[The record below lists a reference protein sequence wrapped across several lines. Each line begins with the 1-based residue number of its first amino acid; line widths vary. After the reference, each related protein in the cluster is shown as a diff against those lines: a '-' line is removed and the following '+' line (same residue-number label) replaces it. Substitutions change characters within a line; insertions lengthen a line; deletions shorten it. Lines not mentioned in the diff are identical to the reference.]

1 MNNVATPEKME
12 FLYTE
17 TNQSRATSQNA
28 LVIADRA
35 TADNEGLFV
44 KDFHFLFA
52 NFGEAIA
59 IVNSKPLAAIFVFE
73 SMVDK
78 TNLQFNYV
86 MAFAAKNRIPVM
98 LYSAEFSPKAQKMA
112 VEFKF
117 DDYYCGDF
125 TISCVNKIKLTQKL
139 NAHWYKQLDEAQK
152 ITAANNP
159 KVKKWVS
166 KRAFDIMFSLT
177 LLILI
182 SPIMLAIAIIIK
194 LGSKGPVF
202 YISKRAG
209 TGYKIFDFYKFRSMR
224 KGADSDLK
232 KLSGQNQYSSSVFF
246 KIQDDPRVTR
256 FGKFLRSTSLDEL
269 PQLLNVLKGDMS
281 LVGNRPL
288 PLYEAERLTKDGD
301 VRRFL
306 APAGITGLWQVTKR
320 GKKDMS
326 DTERIQLDIIYARK
340 ISFAYDLKILLSTFP
355 ALIQQEKV

>member
-1 MNNVATPEKME
+1 MNNVATPVSAE
-12 FLYTE
+12 FLYTDE
-17 TNQSRATSQNA
+17 LMTSLAVAQNT
-28 LVIADRA
+28 LVIGD
-35 TADNEGLFV
+35 DSISGNQGHFV
-44 KDFHFLFA
+44 KDFHFAFA
-52 NFGEAIA
+52 TLTEAIA
-59 IVNSKPLAAIFVFE
+59 ILNSRPLAAIFVSE
-73 SMVDK
+73 SVVDK

-86 MAFAAKNRIPVM
+86 LSFAAKNRTPVF
-98 LYSAEFSPKAQKMA
+98 LYSKDFSPRAQNLA
-112 VEFKF
+112 LELKF
-117 DDYYCGDF
+117 DDYYCGDL
-125 TISCVNKIKLTQKL
+125 TINCVNKIKLTQKL
-139 NAHWYKQLDEAQK
+139 NAHWYKQQDAQK
-152 ITAANNP
+152 TALANNP

-166 KRAFDIMFSLT
+166 KRAFDIIFSLT
-177 LLILI
+177 LLILL
-182 SPIMLAIAIIIK
+182 SPIMLVIALIIK

-224 KGADSDLK
+224 KGADGDLK

-269 PQLLNVLKGDMS
+269 PQLFNVLKGDMS